1 MIAPLRVAAAVA
13 FAIAIAPA
21 IGAQQTTRDAT
32 RQLTGPGSIAGR
44 VVAGDGTGAPIRRA
58 QVSLTSIDRSV
69 GRTVVSDDGGRFVFT
84 NLPAGRYAI
93 EARKAAY
100 LTAALG
106 ATRPGGTG
114 APVTLNDGQQ
124 ITDRVISMSRGA
136 VVTGAVRLESGGPAV
151 GVTVAVLYPTMRGET
166 EVLNTPPTRVSATT
180 DDNGVY
186 RIYGLPPGE
195 VVVLATTRERINDGM
210 PEAFIEIGQGEV
222 ARAAQLARSEGVSSV
237 NAGDLAFLSTPMR
250 GPVVT
255 FAPVFH
261 PGSTDLGGAARLT
274 LAPGDERAGVDIAL
288 RLVPTAMVRGIVTGP
303 DGAPVANAQV
313 RMAGG
318 AEFGTLG
325 GAVAGIGTSATGPDG
340 RFQIGFLIPGH
351 YLLFAASATRAMAAP
366 PPGDHAASAP
376 IALWAMQEVTI
387 AGRNLDLP
395 LQLQPNLTVS
405 GRVVVDSALPAPD
418 VTGVE
423 MRLVPVGNTQ
433 VFFGGSAPIAR
444 ADGSFRMPLL
454 PGKYRM
460 SISTPPASRWVP
472 VSSIVRGQDTLD
484 VGYDVRAGE
493 AVTDWVVTI
502 TDRPSE
508 LAGTITDGEG
518 RPAADYFIVA
528 FAADRTFWTRPSR
541 RVVQTRTAG
550 DGSYLI
556 KGLPAGQYRIAALTD
571 LESADTIAPAFLESL
586 VAASLP
592 VTIADRQRTTQ
603 NLRIGSR

>member
-1 MIAPLRVAAAVA
+1 MTVRLRPAAAVA
-13 FAIAIAPA
+13 LAISIAPA
-21 IGAQQTTRDAT
+21 IVAQQTARDAT
-32 RQLTGPGSIAGR
+32 RQPTGPGSIAGR
-44 VVAGDGTGAPIRRA
+44 VVAADGTGAPIRRA
-58 QVSLTSIDRSV
+58 QVSLTNVDRSV
-69 GRTVVSDDGGRFVFT
+69 GRTVVSDDAGRFAFT
-84 NLPAGRYAI
+84 NLPAGRYTI
-93 EARKAAY
+93 EARKTAY
-100 LTAALG
+100 LNAALG
-106 ATRPGGTG
+106 ATRPGGSG
-114 APVTLNDGQQ
+114 VPVTLADGQR
-124 ITDRVISMSRGA
+124 IADRIISMSRGA
-136 VVTGAVRLESGGPAV
+136 VITGAVRLETGGPAV
-151 GVTVAVLYPTMRGET
+151 GVTVAVLYPAMRGET
-166 EVLNTPPTRVSATT
+166 EVLNTPPTRVTATT

-195 VVVLATTRERINDGM
+195 V
-210 PEAFIEIGQGEV
+210 
-222 ARAAQLARSEGVSSV
+222 ARATQLARSGSASSV
-237 NAGDLAFLSTPMR
+237 SATDLAFLSAPVR

-261 PGSTDLGGAARLT
+261 PGSTDLGGATRLT
-274 LAPGDERAGVDIAL
+274 LAAGEERTGIDIAL

-418 VTGVE
+418 LTGVE
-423 MRLVPVGNTQ
+423 MRLVAVGNTQ

-550 DGSYLI
+550 DGSYSI
-556 KGLPAGQYRIAALTD
+556 KGLPPGQYRIAALTD
-571 LESADTIAPAFLESL
+571 LESADAITPAFLESL

>member
-1 MIAPLRVAAAVA
+1 MTVRLRLAAAVA
-13 FAIAIAPA
+13 LAISIAPA
-21 IGAQQTTRDAT
+21 IVAQQTTRDAT
-32 RQLTGPGSIAGR
+32 RQPTGPGSIAGR
-44 VVAGDGTGAPIRRA
+44 VVAADGTGAPIRRA
-58 QVSLTSIDRSV
+58 QVSLTNVDRSV
-69 GRTVVSDDGGRFVFT
+69 GRTVVSDDAGRFAFT
-84 NLPAGRYAI
+84 NLPAGRYTI
-93 EARKAAY
+93 EARKTAY
-100 LTAALG
+100 LNAALG
-106 ATRPGGTG
+106 ATRPGGSG
-114 APVTLNDGQQ
+114 VPVTLADGQR
-124 ITDRVISMSRGA
+124 IADRIISMSRGA
-136 VVTGAVRLESGGPAV
+136 VITGAVRLETGGPAV
-151 GVTVAVLYPTMRGET
+151 GVTVAVLYPAMRGET
-166 EVLNTPPTRVSATT
+166 EVLNTPPTRVTATT

-195 VVVLATTRERINDGM
+195 VVVLATMRERINDGGL
-210 PEAFIEIGQGEV
+210 PDFLQIGPGEV
-222 ARAAQLARSEGVSSV
+222 ARATQLARSGSASSV
-237 NAGDLAFLSTPMR
+237 SATDLAFLSSPVR

-261 PGSTDLGGAARLT
+261 PGSTDLGGATRLT
-274 LAPGDERAGVDIAL
+274 LAAGEERTGIDIAL

-366 PPGDHAASAP
+366 PAGDHAASAP

-418 VTGVE
+418 LTGVE
-423 MRLVPVGNTQ
+423 MRLVAVGNTMI
-433 VFFGGSAPIAR
+433 FFGGSAPIAR

-454 PGKYRM
+454 PGRYRM

-484 VGYDVRAGE
+484 IAYDVRAGE
-493 AVTDWVVTI
+493 AITDWVVTI

-518 RPAADYFIVA
+518 RPATDYFIVA

-550 DGSYLI
+550 DGSYSI
-556 KGLPAGQYRIAALTD
+556 KGLPPGQYRIAALTD
-571 LESADTIAPAFLESL
+571 LESADAITPAFLESL